1 MGIVSEYDINNKTV
15 DNKNKETAVSMYV
28 EDEVNTMND
37 SVTDLENWWV
47 EGYTSTT
54 YTKLED
60 SIAAATELAE

>member
-1 MGIVSEYDINNKTV
+1 MGLVSEYDINNKTV

-28 EDEVNTMND
+28 EDEVNNMND